1 MSKEEKEEQVES
13 AFKKVKAEIE
23 NRLKFVNHKIA
34 ILSNKGGVGKT
45 TVAVNLAAAFVSF
58 YGMDVALLDVDIHG
72 PNVPKALGLSKVIPR
87 VDEEKNVIYP
97 AIVFPRLAVM
107 SMYYMAKDEDP
118 IVLRGPLKTSYISS
132 ILQATD
138 WGRRDILIADCPPGT
153 GDEILTFLQ
162 DVPVD
167 GIVIVTAPDPLS
179 ELDVGKALS
188 FSKMLEIEILGI
200 IENMSYMNCP
210 HCDERIELFG
220 ESIGEELANKF
231 DVSFLGKLPFD
242 PNVSRSVREGKPF
255 VLNYL
260 DSPTAKEFEKITK
273 KILSILT
280 SKEKQAKT

>member
-1 MSKEEKEEQVES
+1 MSEEKEEQVKS
-13 AFKKVKAEIE
+13 AFEKVKAEIE
-23 NRLKFVNHKIA
+23 NRLKFVKHKIA

-45 TVAVNLAAAFVSF
+45 TVAVNLAAAFVAF
-58 YGMDVALLDVDIHG
+58 YGMDVALFDVDIHG
-72 PNVPKALGLSKVIPR
+72 PNVPKALGLSKVAPR

-107 SMYYMAKDEDP
+107 SMYYMTKDEDP

-162 DVPVD
+162 DVPSID

-179 ELDVGKALS
+179 ELDVKKAINFGRL
-188 FSKMLEIEILGI
+188 LEIEILGI
-200 IENMSYMNCP
+200 IENMSYMKCP
-210 HCDERIELFG
+210 HCEELIEPFG
-220 ESIGEELANKF
+220 ESIGEDMANKF
-231 DVSFLGKLPFD
+231 DVPFLGKLPFD

-260 DSPTAKEFEKITK
+260 DSPTAKEFEKVTK

-280 SKEKQAKT
+280 SKEKRAKT

>member
-1 MSKEEKEEQVES
+1 MGKDNEEQVES
-13 AFKKVKAEIE
+13 ALEKVKSDIE
-23 NRLKFVNHKIA
+23 NRLKFITHKIA

-45 TVAVNLAAAFVSF
+45 TVAVNLAAGFVSF

-87 VDEEKNVIYP
+87 VDEEKNLIYP

-118 IVLRGPLKTSYISS
+118 IVLRGPLKTSYITSV
-132 ILQATD
+132 LQATE
-138 WGRRDILIADCPPGT
+138 WGRRDVLIADCPPGT

-162 DVPVD
+162 NVPSLD

-179 ELDVGKALS
+179 ELDVSKAIS
-188 FSKMLEIEILGI
+188 FSKMLEIEVLGI
-200 IENMSYMNCP
+200 IENMSYMKCP
-210 HCDERIELFG
+210 HCDELIEIFG
-220 ESIGEELANKF
+220 ESIGEELAKKF
-231 DVSFLGKLPFD
+231 DVPFLGKIPFD

-260 DSPTAKEFEKITK
+260 DSQIAKEFEKITK

-280 SKEKQAKT
+280 TKEKQTKS

>member
-1 MSKEEKEEQVES
+1 MGKENEEQVES
-13 AFKKVKAEIE
+13 ALEKVKSDIE

-34 ILSNKGGVGKT
+34 VLSNKGGVGKT

-87 VDEEKNVIYP
+87 VDEEKNLIYP

-107 SMYYMAKDEDP
+107 SMHYMAKDEDP
-118 IVLRGPLKTSYISS
+118 IVLRGPLKTSYITSV
-132 ILQATD
+132 LQATE
-138 WGRRDILIADCPPGT
+138 WGRRDVLIADCPPGT

-162 DVPVD
+162 NVPTLD

-179 ELDVGKALS
+179 ELDVSKAIS

-200 IENMSYMNCP
+200 IENMSYMTCP
-210 HCDERIELFG
+210 HCGDTIQIFG

-231 DVSFLGKLPFD
+231 DVPFLGKLPFD

-255 VLNYL
+255 ILNYL
-260 DSPTAKEFEKITK
+260 DSQTAKEFEKVTK

-280 SKEKQAKT
+280 AKERQTKT